1 MKRAALL
8 LLLSTVALVAISK
21 AQNTEKPG
29 KTRAFTKGV
38 FVKDGAIIVK
48 GGYIIVLSKNN
59 KTATISSKGHVAF
72 VFTCDSDS
80 STNDDCLIIQDG
92 RNSMRCFGTNCKL
105 TTIIGG
111 VKYEVD
117 FLEKCLRECL

>member
-1 MKRAALL
+1 MKRAAL

-21 AQNTEKPG
+21 AQNRVKPG

-38 FVKDGAIIVK
+38 FVKDGAIVVK

-72 VFTCDSDS
+72 VFTCASVI
-80 STNDDCLIIQDG
+80 STNDDCLIIQDSS
-92 RNSMRCFGTNCKL
+92 NSMRCFGTNCKL
-105 TTIIGG
+105 TTTIGG

-117 FLEKCLRECL
+117 FLEKGLRECL